1 MNKPYDY
8 YEHPLLSSF
17 SELLSLN
24 YKKNPDKIAFTYK
37 IDKEVI
43 NKSYK
48 DFYKD
53 VTNLAN
59 YLTNKYNNEHIA
71 IISENAYNYI
81 VLFFSIIISNNIAV
95 LIDKDLDEES
105 IKKLL
110 KQSDTKVLYY
120 SKNHCDLER
129 IIKKYK
135 SYEIDNVL
143 DIPKLNKKET
153 KKKCKESVLFFTSG
167 TTGANK
173 CVMLS
178 EENILSDIYGACSIF
193 KPNGDVFA
201 CLPFHH
207 AFGLITSIL
216 KPFFYNE
223 TIFINN
229 SLKTILTDL
238 KISKP
243 NTMFVVPTFIETFY
257 KQIWKNAKRIKRH
270 IF

>member
-8 YEHPLLSSF
+8 YDHPLLSSF

-53 VTNLAN
+53 VTNLTN
-59 YLTNKYNNEHIA
+59 YLTNEYNNEHIA
-71 IISENAYNYI
+71 IISENSYNYI

-110 KQSDTKVLYY
+110 KQSDNKVLYY

-129 IIKKYK
+129 IIKKYRVK
-135 SYEIDNVL
+135 FDKMRFFELFVELDVL
-143 DIPKLNKKET
+143 
-153 KKKCKESVLFFTSG
+153 
-167 TTGANK
+167 
-173 CVMLS
+173 
-178 EENILSDIYGACSIF
+178 
-193 KPNGDVFA
+193 
-201 CLPFHH
+201 
-207 AFGLITSIL
+207 
-216 KPFFYNE
+216 
-223 TIFINN
+223 
-229 SLKTILTDL
+229 
-238 KISKP
+238 
-243 NTMFVVPTFIETFY
+243 
-257 KQIWKNAKRIKRH
+257 R
-270 IF
+270 